1 MKQACSRTIQTSGA
15 NRFVRGAH
23 HRRCARE
30 GLTGAYNAQFEPQVQ
45 ARDDYMSLTGYILR
59 RQYIFDMVHTYWTYQ
74 TLFALMIIPHLDKLL
89 ARENRSFYWLAKET
103 GISHTTLWRLKKGK
117 AVGINFETLEKLCRA
132 LRCSPGDVLFLT
144 SQKNSPRRRSLVGLR
159 KR

>member
-1 MKQACSRTIQTSGA
+1 
-15 NRFVRGAH
+15 
-23 HRRCARE
+23 
-30 GLTGAYNAQFEPQVQ
+30 
-45 ARDDYMSLTGYILR
+45 
-59 RQYIFDMVHTYWTYQ
+59 
-74 TLFALMIIPHLDKLL
+74 MIVPCLDKLL

-117 AVGINFETLEKLCRA
+117 AVGINFDTLEKICRA

-144 SQKNSPRRRSLVGLR
+144 RQNNLPRRRPLKARR